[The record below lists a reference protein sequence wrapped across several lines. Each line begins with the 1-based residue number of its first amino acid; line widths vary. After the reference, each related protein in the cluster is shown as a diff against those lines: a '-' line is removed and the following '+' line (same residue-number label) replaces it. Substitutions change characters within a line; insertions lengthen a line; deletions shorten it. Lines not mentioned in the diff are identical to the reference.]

1 MDRAPGR
8 ALGLDLGARRIGVAL
23 SDSLRTIAS
32 PYAVLERSGDLA
44 RDRATIAAL
53 IEEVRATVC
62 VVGLPLALDGRIGV
76 AARGA
81 LDEAAALGELLDV
94 PVVTA
99 DERMTTVEV
108 ERRRLEH
115 AALADAGRRGGRGA
129 RRSSAYGAARSRAR
143 PIVDDAAAAVMLQ
156 AWIEAD
162 TDRDER

>member
-81 LDEAAALGELLDV
+81 HEAAALGELLDV